1 MQLQSTSFKKAF
13 EVLALF
19 ADRIQQKNPDL
30 TIGYRYDDEDPL
42 FLIEVDSE
50 TFVKSKDTSI
60 LSMELFKELQAIDKT
75 FDALIVNPKKR
86 LNFVDNSL
94 DEERNAL

>member
-19 ADRIQQKNPDL
+19 ASRIREKNPEF
-30 TIGYRYDDEDPL
+30 TVGYRYDEEDPL
-42 FLIEVDSE
+42 FLIEVDSDSYLE
-50 TFVKSKDTSI
+50 SKDSST
-60 LSMELFKELQAIDKT
+60 LSMELFKELQSIDRT
-75 FDALIVNPKKR
+75 FDALIINPKTR